1 MKEYYGEIGMQK
13 SEECTHNIQRYK
25 FLTKKKPYF
34 EFLTLHCDIRGKYNN
49 VECLNFND
57 RKVHVHWWSHA
68 PLLNEQ

>member
-13 SEECTHNIQRYK
+13 FKECTQNIQRYN
-25 FLTKKKPYF
+25 FLTKRGHI
-34 EFLTLHCDIRGKYNN
+34 LTLHCDIREKYNYI
-49 VECLNFND
+49 EHLNFND